1 MRSAR
6 PPSLARSTAFNL
18 AGLLV
23 PTVVQLVTVPLYI
36 RFIGL
41 DRYGVMALVWLLL
54 GYFGVFD
61 LGFGRAV
68 ASRIATLGDGTAAAR
83 AEVFWTGTCLSVLT
97 GAVGGLVLYVVAR
110 TLFGNVFDVP
120 RGLIGETAA
129 ALPFVALALPL
140 VTGISA
146 MSGALQGREAFGAM
160 NMSQMTGSILYQVFP
175 LLTAMLL
182 SPTLPGLV
190 IAAVGG
196 RAVTA
201 AMLLWFCLRRV
212 PAEIP
217 PRIALAEVKPLL
229 SYGSW
234 VTVTGLIYPLLT
246 VFDRFVIG
254 AITGMAAVAAY
265 TIPFN
270 LVTRIAA
277 LPASF
282 QNALFPRFAA
292 LDEPASRA
300 LQARAAATV
309 ACMMTPILIIGLLL
323 IRPFMTLWIGEGLA
337 ARAAPVG
344 QVLVLGLWFSTMGF
358 VPFSF
363 LQSRGRPD
371 VPAKLHVL
379 ELLGYA
385 PVLYLLTLHF
395 GVVGAAWAW
404 GARALADTAL
414 LFAAVGLWRQLLVAW
429 PGLLLLL
436 LGFALVATA
445 VVTPWLQ
452 AGAGAALV
460 AASLF
465 WSAHSAPRTFRDKIF
480 LTLKRLAGGRGARV
494 DSKCAL

>member
-1 MRSAR
+1 MRS
-6 PPSLARSTAFNL
+6 PSLARSTALNL

-23 PTVVQLVTVPLYI
+23 PTLVQLVTVPLYI

-61 LGFGRAV
+61 LGFGRAI
-68 ASRIATLGDGTAAAR
+68 ASRIAARGADATTTR
-83 AEVFWTGTCLSVLT
+83 AEVFWTGTCLSILT
-97 GAVGGLVLYVVAR
+97 GAAGGIVLYVVAR
-110 TLFGNVFDVP
+110 TLFSNVFDVP

-129 ALPFVALALPL
+129 ALPWVALALPL

-146 MSGALQGREAFGAM
+146 LSGALQGCEAFGAM
-160 NMSQMTGSILYQVFP
+160 NLSQMTGSILYQVFP
-175 LLTAMLL
+175 LLTAMMWSANL
-182 SPTLPGLV
+182 SGLV
-190 IAAVGG
+190 IAAVCG

-201 AMLLWFCLRRV
+201 AMLLWFCFRRL
-212 PAEIP
+212 PAGIV
-217 PRIALAEVKPLL
+217 PRIARAQIKPLL
-229 SYGSW
+229 SYGGW

-254 AITGMAAVAAY
+254 AITGMSAVAAY

-292 LDEPASRA
+292 LDEQAARA
-300 LQARAAATV
+300 LLTRAAATV
-309 ACMMTPILIIGLLL
+309 ACMMTPLLIIGLLS
-323 IRPFMTLWIGEGLA
+323 IRPFMTLWIGAGLA
-337 ARAAPVG
+337 GRSAPVG
-344 QVLVLGLWFSTMGF
+344 QILILGLWFSTMGF
-358 VPFSF
+358 IPFSF

-371 VPAKLHVL
+371 VPAKLHAL

-385 PVLYLLTLHF
+385 PALYLLTLHF
-395 GVVGAAWAW
+395 GVLGAAWAW

-414 LFAAVGLWRQLLVAW
+414 LFVAVGLWRQLRAAW
-429 PGLLLLL
+429 PELLLLL
-436 LGFALVATA
+436 LGFALA
-445 VVTPWLQ
+445 
-452 AGAGAALV
+452 AGADRSWLHAGFGVALV

-465 WSAHSAPRTFRDKIF
+465 WSLQSAPREFRDKI
-480 LTLKRLAGGRGARV
+480 LLILKRLTGGRAAPA
-494 DSKCAL
+494 DSKCVP